1 MSHNLCYLCRCIY
14 SWLSCSS
21 IISGIS
27 NDSIQYLHHFVLQAV
42 FKKPWDALLKSL
54 IMMSGE
60 YDYGAIFFDNGK
72 VPFPFVTYFM
82 FVLFFLLLSVLA
94 LNLLVGLTVD
104 DIQTFLDA
112 ADLKNLS
119 LKVPYI
125 CKGF

>member
-1 MSHNLCYLCRCIY
+1 MFSYHIRYFKCFNLI
-14 SWLSCSS
+14 SS
-21 IISGIS
+21 LF
-27 NDSIQYLHHFVLQAV
+27 YVQAV
-42 FKKPWDALLKSL
+42 FEKPWDALLKSL

-72 VPFPFVTYFM
+72 VPFPFVTYSM
-82 FVLFFLLLSVLA
+82 FVLFFLLLSILA

-119 LKVPYI
+119 LKVLYI
-125 CKGF
+125 CIRFLI